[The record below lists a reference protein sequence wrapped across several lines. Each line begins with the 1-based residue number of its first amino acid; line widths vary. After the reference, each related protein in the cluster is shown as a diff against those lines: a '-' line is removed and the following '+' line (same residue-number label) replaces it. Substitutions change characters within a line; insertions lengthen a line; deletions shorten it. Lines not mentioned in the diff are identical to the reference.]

1 MKTNIRA
8 EVIRNESFDPYFVV
22 KVSYNDGINKFFDEV
37 VSVERKP
44 PKVTVKYP
52 ESIKKIIDKID
63 VKKIEIEIMKAIVE
77 SLLSSN
83 R

>member
-1 MKTNIRA
+1 MIIFNKKVRIIIKRYYYICGGFTLKTNIRA

-52 ESIKKIIDKID
+52 ESIK
-63 VKKIEIEIMKAIVE
+63 
-77 SLLSSN
+77 N
-83 R
+83 N